1 MSSEQR
7 KSERSAGIACRHAN
21 PGDANEITSLFL
33 IRFPWLNHR
42 EDARANTRKNISQRI
57 DDHNSITL
65 VGHLGT
71 RLVAVLRGQLESSG
85 EFVIDAFCTDDSLDM
100 HTRTHLAPAGFRLML
115 PILINFALGKGAIKV
130 TFDTHIARL
139 PSVVIR
145 MIERLSLPMRY
156 AKGDKTAH
164 EFVLYNDRAKDSAEQ
179 PVVKGAPA

>member
-7 KSERSAGIACRHAN
+7 NRERSASIACRHAN

-42 EDARANTRKNISQRI
+42 EDARENTWKNINQRI

-65 VGHLGT
+65 VGHQGA
-71 RLVAVLRGQLESSG
+71 RLVAVLRGQLEPNG

-115 PILINFALGKGAIKV
+115 PILIDFALGKGAVKV

-145 MIERLSLPMRY
+145 MIERLNLPMRY

-164 EFVLYNDRAKDSAEQ
+164 EFILCNDRAKDSAEQ
-179 PVVKGAPA
+179 PVITATPA